1 MHDMNAAALEL
12 SPVPTVAI
20 GHELPDVTAY
30 LAVHQAMRTSNEQL
44 VTALV
49 RALHY
54 DPRRI
59 GALRRW
65 FAGYAA
71 ELRTH
76 HRIEDDIIFPALA
89 ERSARFGQLAPA
101 LDADHHRLD
110 ELIDALDDVL
120 TRWAACHDMRAT
132 GTYREDAI
140 FYAVELRD
148 LLATHLGI
156 EDAEVIPEIQ
166 RQFTAAEYAEFDKAA
181 AKAIT
186 LKHAFW
192 TVPWIVATFDPATV
206 EQLWAEAPAMLK
218 LVHRLSHR
226 SYARLTAAAFSPAA
240 SLVGGRR

>member
-1 MHDMNAAALEL
+1 MNAAALEL
-12 SPVPTVAI
+12 TPVPTVAI

-30 LAVHQAMRTSNEQL
+30 LAVHRAMRTSNEQL

-54 DPRRI
+54 DPRRV

-76 HRIEDDIIFPALA
+76 HRIEDEIIFPALS
-89 ERSARFGQLAPA
+89 ERSEHVCQLAPA

-110 ELIDALDDVL
+110 ELIDALGDVL
-120 TRWAACHDMRAT
+120 ARWAACHDMRAT

-148 LLATHLGI
+148 LLSVHLDI

-166 RQFTAAEYAEFDKAA
+166 RQFSAAQYVEFDKAA

-192 TVPWIVATFDPATV
+192 TVPWIVATFDPVTLA
-206 EQLWAEAPAMLK
+206 QLWAQAPVMLK

-226 SYARLTAAAFSPAA
+226 SYARLTAAAFSSAT
-240 SLVGGRR
+240 SLAGGRR